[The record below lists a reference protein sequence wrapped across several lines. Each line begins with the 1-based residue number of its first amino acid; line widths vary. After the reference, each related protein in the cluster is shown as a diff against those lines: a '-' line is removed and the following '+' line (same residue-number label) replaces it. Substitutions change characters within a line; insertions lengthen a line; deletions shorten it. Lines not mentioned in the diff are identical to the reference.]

1 MIGLLCWVSC
11 RRKLEAKSLL
21 AVSPAMMMRS
31 VCGGMDGCSLNE
43 SRCRS
48 DQMRALM

>member
-1 MIGLLCWVSC
+1 M
-11 RRKLEAKSLL
+11 AKSLL

-31 VCGGMDGCSLNE
+31 MLSGICGLSLNE

-48 DQMRALM
+48 DQIRALM